1 MQKMLVKV
9 NKEKMNELG
18 ISEYYIDQTLHDAF
32 DEGRFFVEKLEDG
45 SIMYTGNPE
54 YPNYLGLFGIAY
66 SILSDDE
73 SFMSVCEKWIWYDN
87 EDTEDGTYLEEDVLK
102 VERNG

>member
-9 NKEKMNELG
+9 NKEKMKELG
-18 ISEYYIDQTLHDAF
+18 ISEYYIDLTLHDAF
-32 DEGRFFVEKLEDG
+32 DEGHFIVERQEDG
-45 SIMYTGNPE
+45 SILYIGNPE